1 MVTSSIQELFKRC
14 YEVETLS
21 DSLSSFKPLRPYQLL
36 RIQPL
41 LDQIHSQGM
50 DLKYFLT
57 HTYPY
62 ENKYWKKTV
71 SNNSRI
77 KEILRKFAKY
87 DLKVLFFIEKHKEG
101 KRRGCYHVHALMEDP
116 YKYASMKPS
125 RIVRSVL
132 NQTYLEFVSKDC
144 DFKDRLIRN
153 ALVKHVQAVA
163 DYEDSIRILP
173 IQELDQRDSYCTK
186 QFWTGGMEP
195 SDVVDF
201 KNSDIDPKIIR
212 SWNKNEYFHINN
224 KVIPS

>member
-1 MVTSSIQELFKRC
+1 MVTSSIKDFFQRC

-50 DLKYFLT
+50 DFKYFLT
-57 HTYPY
+57 HAYPY
-62 ENKYWKKTV
+62 KNVYWKKTV

-77 KEILRKFAKY
+77 KQILRKFAKY
-87 DLKVLFFIEKHKEG
+87 DLKCLFFIEKHKEG
-101 KRRGCYHVHALMEDP
+101 QRRGGYHVHVLLEDP

-132 NQTYLEFVSKDC
+132 NQTYSDVASNNNY

-153 ALVKHVQAVA
+153 ALVKHVQSVA

-173 IQELDQRDSYCTK
+173 IGELDQRVSYCTK
-186 QFWTGGMEP
+186 QFWTNSMEP

-201 KNSDIDPKIIR
+201 KISNIDANIIRR
-212 SWNKNEYFHINN
+212 SWNKNEYFRINN
-224 KVIPS
+224 